1 MADFILQAG
10 KFFGGEGRGGVGRAF
25 CVRAGVLALQKPAE
39 PEGLEG
45 DQDGHAHLIQ
55 FFHIMLQVDE
65 ISHLIVKAALT
76 AEGNMQGIIFM
87 DGVFAV

>member
-10 KFFGGEGRGGVGRAF
+10 KFFGRKGRGNSRKAF
-25 CVRAGVLALQKPAE
+25 CRRGGILPFQEPAE